1 MTIPR
6 EIYQR
11 WFGASLTQEN
21 SLPDGN
27 GNELYHGIAPN
38 AALTTDGTWV
48 ICKGIYQST
57 TQNGVSGIWWMT
69 HVSTLQGTDSASTV
83 VSWANAIAGLLVFP

>member
-11 WFGASLTQEN
+11 WFGAALTQEN

-27 GNELYHGIAPN
+27 GNELYHGIAPLN
-38 AALTTDGTWV
+38 AAAGDGSWV
-48 ICKGIYQST
+48 IVKGIYSQT
-57 TQNGVSGIWWMT
+57 TQNGVSVWWGT
-69 HVSTLQGTDSASTV
+69 HYSTLQGYDSAATP
-83 VSWANAIAGLLVFP
+83 VSWSAAIAGSLVFP

>member
-1 MTIPR
+1 MTIPK

-11 WFGASLTQEN
+11 WFGAALTQEN

-38 AALTTDGTWV
+38 NAAAGDGSWV
-48 ICKGIYQST
+48 IVKGIYSQVT
-57 TQNGVSGIWWMT
+57 EGGVTVWWGT
-69 HVSTLQGTDSASTV
+69 HYSMLQGVDINGTV
-83 VSWANAIAGLLVFP
+83 VSWTNAVAGSLVFP